1 MTNDVERD
9 ILKIYEGSRPKEEE
23 LFETSHVNH
32 LAWSLVAI
40 FAMATIWLSIALVNA
55 ENQRHALAT
64 NQCPDL
70 VFKAGFDKAC
80 LVTVSSRDHWWEHL
94 WFGVM
99 NVRPAP
105 HNVGK

>member
-1 MTNDVERD
+1 
-9 ILKIYEGSRPKEEE
+9 
-23 LFETSHVNH
+23 
-32 LAWSLVAI
+32 
-40 FAMATIWLSIALVNA
+40 
-55 ENQRHALAT
+55 
-64 NQCPDL
+64 